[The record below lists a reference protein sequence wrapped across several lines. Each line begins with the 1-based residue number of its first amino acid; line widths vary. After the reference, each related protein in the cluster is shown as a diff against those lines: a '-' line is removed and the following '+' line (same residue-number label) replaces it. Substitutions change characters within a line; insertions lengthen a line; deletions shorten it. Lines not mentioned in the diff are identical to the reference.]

1 MGKFTVWVFASCSSM
16 LISHFRISKGF
27 ILSSFL
33 TERFLFKF
41 LCFMN
46 YVNLGYYSENVLE
59 KLLVL
64 LGIFLF
70 RVNIFAIGY
79 LFPSLNKK
87 IKRQITPKV
96 NVLRPCEN
104 MRRESLKP
112 NSLIFEIF
120 MI

>member
-64 LGIFLF
+64 LQIFLF

-87 IKRQITPKV
+87 IRRQITPK
-96 NVLRPCEN
+96 
-104 MRRESLKP
+104 
-112 NSLIFEIF
+112 
-120 MI
+120 